1 MKIKRHISLS
11 LAILMLSS
19 LASCSDTVKKAE
31 ISTDSSSV
39 NSSNNSQGESTQ
51 EKKENIILTMA
62 MSGDPEPLEKAMEEF
77 NESDN
82 GYQVQIKRYGDQ
94 SNDDGTIN
102 DLPPEQSQYKDIEIL
117 QDIMNT
123 TNVDIVCN
131 YSFGD
136 IAYYNILQN
145 KGAFVDLYTF
155 MENDSEVNTDTL
167 DTHILNLNEID
178 NKLYTMPTFYSIN
191 SLYGESQ
198 YVGTKENWTF
208 DEFVEHWNA
217 MPPDSTLM
225 GATDKDGVFNVVL
238 RRNLESYVDYENVKV
253 NFDSPDFRRMLK
265 FCNQFELNL
274 ADKATYNY
282 DAPSMLAPL
291 YVTAIMSA
299 PMFNKDNGKTCVGYP
314 SIDGNGAY
322 LSSDGFSF
330 SICASSSPE
339 KQKAAWE
346 FIRTFVAEE
355 WQIENA
361 IPLISGQGVIDDYY
375 STEAGYCVNKN
386 AFDTISERLINKEYY
401 SATFKNKDIEYERRF
416 PNEEDVKEL
425 RRYINSVNRW
435 ENGTSRP
442 IYEIVV
448 EEASAY
454 FAGGQTIDET
464 IEHIQNRASIWVSE
478 QS

>member
-62 MSGDPEPLEKAMEEF
+62 MSGDPEPLEKVIEEF

-82 GYQVQIKRYGDQ
+82 GYQVQIKRYGGQ
-94 SNDDGTIN
+94 LNDDGTIN
-102 DLPPEQSQYKDIEIL
+102 DLTREQSQYKDIEIL

-131 YSFGD
+131 YSFTD
-136 IAYYNILQN
+136 KAYYSILQN

-217 MPPDSTLM
+217 MPVGATLM
-225 GATDKDGVFNVVL
+225 GSTDKMAFFDVVL
-238 RRNLESYVDYENVKV
+238 RNILNSFVDYKNAQVH
-253 NFDSPDFRRMLK
+253 FDSPEFKKMLE
-265 FCNQFELNL
+265 FCNQFEQRNTEKPIY
-274 ADKATYNY
+274 DY
-282 DAPSMLAPL
+282 DAPSMLSLFIARG
-291 YVTAIMSA
+291 IMNA
-299 PMFNKDNGKTCVGYP
+299 HLFDKDNGITWVGFP
-314 SIDGNGAY
+314 SNDKNGAY
-322 LSSDGFSF
+322 LTNANLCY

-339 KQKAAWE
+339 KQKGAWE
-346 FIRTFVAEE
+346 FIRTFVTKE

-361 IPLISGQGVIDDYY
+361 IPLLSAGGIDKDYY
-375 STEAGYCVNKN
+375 SEEIGFCINKN
-386 AFDTISERLINKEYY
+386 AFDEIGKRLINKEYY
-401 SATFKNKDIEYERRF
+401 PETFSDGNDEYNTRF
-416 PNEEDVKEL
+416 PTEKEVKEL
-425 RRYINSVNRW
+425 RRYIDSIDRW
-435 ENGTSRP
+435 GTLVSGS
-442 IYEIVV
+442 ISEIVYDEV
-448 EEASAY
+448 TPY

-464 IEHIQNRASIWVSE
+464 IEHIQNRASIWISE

>member
-1 MKIKRHISLS
+1 MKKTIIMLT
-11 LAILMLSS
+11 ALMLS
-19 LASCSDTVKKAE
+19 AVSCSNTVKKAE

-51 EKKENIILTMA
+51 EKKEDIILTMA

-82 GYQVQIKRYGDQ
+82 GYQVQIKRYGGQ
-94 SNDDGTIN
+94 LNDDGTIN
-102 DLPPEQSQYKDIEIL
+102 DLTREQSQYKDIEIL

-131 YSFGD
+131 YSFTD
-136 IAYYNILQN
+136 MAYYNILQN

-178 NKLYTMPTFYSIN
+178 NKLYAMPTFYSIN

-253 NFDSPDFRRMLK
+253 NFDSPDFRRMLE
-265 FCNQFELNL
+265 FCNQFELSL

-282 DAPSMLAPL
+282 DAPGMLSPFIVTGIMNAPL
-291 YVTAIMSA
+291 
-299 PMFNKDNGKTCVGYP
+299 FDQDNGKTCVGYP
-314 SIDGNGAY
+314 SNNGNGAY
-322 LSSDGFSF
+322 LSSSNFCY

-339 KQKAAWE
+339 KQKGAWE
-346 FIRTFVAEE
+346 FIRSLLKEE
-355 WQIENA
+355 TQIEMA
-361 IPLISGQGVIDDYY
+361 IPHISGGGVSEDYY
-375 STEAGYCVNKN
+375 SREIGYCVNKN
-386 AFDTISERLINKEYY
+386 AFNSIAQKLINKEYFP
-401 SATFKNKDIEYERRF
+401 ATSIDKGIEFDTRF
-416 PNEEDVKEL
+416 PTEKEIKEL
-425 RRYINSVNRW
+425 RRYINSIGRW
-435 ENGTSRP
+435 ENGTSGP
-442 IYEIVV
+442 INAIVF

-464 IEHIQNRASIWVSE
+464 IEHIQNRASLWISE

>member
-19 LASCSDTVKKAE
+19 LASCSDTVKKSE

-51 EKKENIILTMA
+51 EKKEDIILTFA
-62 MSGDPEPLEKAMEEF
+62 MSGDTSNIDKVIKEF
-77 NESDN
+77 NEADN
-82 GYQVQIKRYGDQ
+82 GYQVQIKRYFDQ
-94 SNDDGTIN
+94 FNEDGSSNILTV
-102 DLPPEQSQYKDIEIL
+102 EEYQYIDIELL

-123 TNVDIVCN
+123 TDIDIVCDC
-131 YSFGD
+131 SFAN
-136 IAYYNILQN
+136 IVYHEILQN

-155 MENDSEVNTDTL
+155 MENDPEVNTDTL

-178 NKLYTMPTFYSIN
+178 NKLYAMPTFYTIN
-191 SLYGESQ
+191 GLYGESK

-225 GATDKDGVFNVVL
+225 GATDKDGVYNVIL
-238 RRNLESYVDYENVKV
+238 GSNLNNFIDYENVKV
-253 NFDSPDFRRMLK
+253 NFDSPDFKRMLE
-265 FCNQFELNL
+265 FCNQFELCL

-282 DAPSMLAPL
+282 DAPSMLSPFIVTGIMNAP
-291 YVTAIMSA
+291 I
-299 PMFNKDNGKTCVGYP
+299 FDQDNGKTCVGYP
-314 SIDGNGAY
+314 SNNGNGAY
-322 LSSDGFSF
+322 LSSSDFCY

-339 KQKAAWE
+339 KQKGAWE
-346 FIRTFVAEE
+346 FIRSLLKEE
-355 WQIENA
+355 TQIEMA
-361 IPLISGQGVIDDYY
+361 IPHISGGGVSEDYY
-375 STEAGYCVNKN
+375 STEIGYCVNKN
-386 AFDTISERLINKEYY
+386 AFSSIAQKLINKEYY
-401 SATFKNKDIEYERRF
+401 PATRIDKGIEFDTRF
-416 PNEEDVKEL
+416 PTEKEIKEL
-425 RRYINSVNRW
+425 RRYINSIGRW
-435 ENGTSRP
+435 ENGTSGP
-442 IYEIVV
+442 INAIVV

-464 IEHIQNRASIWVSE
+464 IEHIQNRASLWISE